1 MTEESTTTI
10 IEQPAFDDAIAAR
23 GEAILR
29 MCVAYNQI
37 RDKDVRAALLRGVDR
52 IIASIP
58 VAQGAGAT
66 VSPIPGSRRP

>member
-37 RDKDVRAALLRGVDR
+37 RDKDVRAALLRGVER
-52 IIASIP
+52 IVASIP
-58 VAQGAGAT
+58 VAPGQSAP
-66 VSPIPGSRRP
+66 VSAVSRI